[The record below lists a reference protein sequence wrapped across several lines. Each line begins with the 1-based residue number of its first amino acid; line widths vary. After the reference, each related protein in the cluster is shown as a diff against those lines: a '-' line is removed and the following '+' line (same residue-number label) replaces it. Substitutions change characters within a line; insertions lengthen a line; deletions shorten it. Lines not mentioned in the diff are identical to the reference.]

1 MSEHKSADRDFPDY
15 PDSPIDGVPAAV
27 DGEQKPVIDEKSDID
42 GAPITDFI
50 LTEDVES
57 SSFVASRDGVELGGV
72 PFLEKDGRIVL
83 LSTAV
88 FPPFRGSGLG
98 MELARRVLD
107 TIRARNQRVT
117 VMCPVFRKFFDQ
129 NPDYAD
135 LLDRKVPGL

>member
-1 MSEHKSADRDFPDY
+1 MTEKKSTHRSLPEHPDAHSTRVHSAVEDKVV
-15 PDSPIDGVPAAV
+15 PID
-27 DGEQKPVIDEKSDID
+27 DMSDID
-42 GAPITDFI
+42 VPITDFV
-50 LTEDVES
+50 LTEDLES
-57 SSFVASRDGVELGGV
+57 STFVASRDGVELGGV

-88 FPPFRGSGLG
+88 FPQFRGNGLG

-107 TIRARNQRVT
+107 TVKARNQTVT

-135 LLDRKVPGL
+135 LLDRNAPRW